1 MAAFI
6 KRTEGVYV
14 SHHYVAKLWRET
26 GLKPHQQGTFK
37 VSKGN
42 QSGPWLTCGVS
53 VLGST
58 V

>member
-14 SHHYVAKLWRET
+14 SHYYVAKLWRET

-37 VSKGN
+37 VSLDHSRGL
-42 QSGPWLTCGVS
+42 QGRTRIGVW
-53 VLGST
+53 
-58 V
+58 